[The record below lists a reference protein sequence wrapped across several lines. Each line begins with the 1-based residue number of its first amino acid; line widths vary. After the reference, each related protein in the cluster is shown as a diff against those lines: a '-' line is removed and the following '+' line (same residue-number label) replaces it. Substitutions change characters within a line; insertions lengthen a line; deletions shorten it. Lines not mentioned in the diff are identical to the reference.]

1 MNFEFDITTDA
12 SIEVILDRDSKHGMK
27 GKGVGTLYMNINT
40 LGKFEMNGDFQ
51 VWEGSYNF
59 KYGGLIDKKFDVKK
73 FGSIVWTGNPFNA
86 TLNLEAVS
94 RNITANP
101 AVLIDNASFNRKI
114 PVEVIIDLKGT
125 INNPEPDFNINF
137 PNVSS
142 VLRSEIETKLGDKD
156 TRQKQALYLLS
167 TGGFLSPEGISQSQ
181 ITNSFYEKAGALFGD
196 LFNDKDGKMIVD
208 VSYTSADRTSLNPT
222 DGRVVASV
230 TTQISERITINGRVG
245 VPTGGVSETAIVGNF
260 EAQYRVNEDGTLN
273 LRIFNRENDI
283 NYIGQGI
290 GYTQGAGISYEVDF
304 DTFKELVNKIFKS
317 KIDREKK
324 NLIETHDDS
333 DVLPDYIEMEKKE
346 EKKKSEPE
354 NKPNTDAKPEDE

>member
-1 MNFEFDITTDA
+1 MTKNEKLGLNTKQAEFIRNYNGLQMNFEFDITTDA

-125 INNPEPDFNINF
+125 INNPC
-137 PNVSS
+137 
-142 VLRSEIETKLGDKD
+142 
-156 TRQKQALYLLS
+156 LL
-167 TGGFLSPEGISQSQ
+167 
-181 ITNSFYEKAGALFGD
+181 
-196 LFNDKDGKMIVD
+196 
-208 VSYTSADRTSLNPT
+208 YTSRC
-222 DGRVVASV
+222 V
-230 TTQISERITINGRVG
+230 
-245 VPTGGVSETAIVGNF
+245 
-260 EAQYRVNEDGTLN
+260 
-273 LRIFNRENDI
+273 
-283 NYIGQGI
+283 
-290 GYTQGAGISYEVDF
+290 
-304 DTFKELVNKIFKS
+304 
-317 KIDREKK
+317 
-324 NLIETHDDS
+324 
-333 DVLPDYIEMEKKE
+333 
-346 EKKKSEPE
+346 
-354 NKPNTDAKPEDE
+354 